1 MAFDGIVTKTIVNE
15 LNNNILGAKINKIF
29 TPTKSDVIL
38 GLYCNGKNYALNICI
53 NPNNCRLHLTTYQK
67 GNPFVA
73 PNFCM
78 LLRKHLIGSKIINIS
93 SYDLERTVV
102 FTLETYNE
110 LNDKI
115 NKKLVV
121 EIMGHFSNVILLN
134 ENDNIIDCI
143 KHFEQ
148 PRSLMPARKY
158 VMAKNNK
165 HSFFNTS
172 LSDFIKLID
181 TNIELDLQLSNLF
194 IGISKAFVQNLCEY
208 LKLDLNCYTNS
219 DLETL
224 YNTIYTTITNLDN
237 NICTFSENKN
247 DYFICPSDN
256 NQNLQVNFFI
266 DDFYYNKEIH
276 EKFINTRNNILK
288 IVLAELKK
296 YKKRLENIN
305 IKLDDC
311 KNMDMYKIYGEL
323 ITSNLY
329 KLKSNEKEANV
340 FNYYTNENIIIPLDS
355 NISPTKNAEKFYK
368 KYNKLKNTLEIVKKQ
383 KNETILEL
391 EYIESLIYSI
401 NEATSLET
409 LNEINEEIIENFN
422 LPQSKSLSTKNIKPK
437 NQPTKYNINGF
448 DVFVGKNNKQNDLL
462 TKSADKTDIWF
473 HTQQIHG
480 SHVILKTNGKIP
492 DSETLQ
498 VCAKLAA
505 RSSKAKH
512 SSNIPV
518 DYCYVKYV
526 KKPSGAK
533 PRNGYIY
540 TL

>member
-172 LSDFIKLID
+172 LSDFIKFID
-181 TNIELDLQLSNLF
+181 TNVELDLQLSNLF

-208 LKLDLNCYTNS
+208 LKIDLNSYTNS

-237 NICTFSENKN
+237 NICTFSENKQ

-266 DDFYYNKEIH
+266 DDFYYNKENH

-311 KNMDMYKIYGEL
+311 KNMDMYKTYGEL

-422 LPQSKSLSTKNIKPK
+422 LPQSKSLSAKNIKPK